1 MKGVLGLSPKIG
13 VLCALYLAD
22 GEVLGI
28 TRLNKLLARLQ
39 RDGFPITNQFMN
51 AKMGPYDPMIDTYA
65 TQLSDEGLVT
75 KGISPREYYENDRQD
90 FSLTS
95 SGKLY
100 VETEVI
106 PFLERDPFYEYFMDS
121 YMNIKDNYRK
131 WPIPYLVDTTHDEL
145 CISPDNSKF
154 LTEAFN
160 TREALIKEFNNIERT
175 YKEFCY
181 PSLVLLGSLEFA
193 IRCLGRILES
203 YLDDL
208 ATGKNNILVNSRS
221 LLENVITFRNRHISK
236 IYNCAT
242 NLECEDGLDCLTKE
256 LSDIKYSSHCI
267 EMNSRNYK
275 ILEPFSEE
283 WELTDYMTEQEVSL
297 FASHLPTLK
306 TTV

>member
-1 MKGVLGLSPKIG
+1 MS
-13 VLCALYLAD
+13 
-22 GEVLGI
+22 
-28 TRLNKLLARLQ
+28 
-39 RDGFPITNQFMN
+39 
-51 AKMGPYDPMIDTYA
+51 
-65 TQLSDEGLVT
+65 
-75 KGISPREYYENDRQD
+75 
-90 FSLTS
+90 
-95 SGKLY
+95 
-100 VETEVI
+100 
-106 PFLERDPFYEYFMDS
+106 
-121 YMNIKDNYRK
+121 IKDNYRK

-145 CISPDNSKF
+145 FISPDNSKF

-160 TREALIKEFNNIERT
+160 TREAMIREFDNIEQN

-181 PSLVLLGSLEFA
+181 AGLVLLGSLEFA

-203 YLDDL
+203 YLGDH

-221 LLENVITFRNRHISK
+221 LLENVISFRNLHFSK
-236 IYNCAT
+236 IYNCAA
-242 NLECEDGLDCLTKE
+242 NFECEDGVDCLSKE

-297 FASHLPTLK
+297 FASQLPITN